1 MLEVC
6 DPSVDLTLVLV
17 GVELLVMFE
26 NEPKLVNDRLR
37 RCRNALV

>member
-1 MLEVC
+1 MC
-6 DPSVDLTLVLV
+6 ARPAIGDAATCA
-17 GVELLVMFE
+17 ELLVMFE